1 MEEES
6 VLIVC
11 DPPARLH
18 SQEVHSTNTVVIAV
32 IDSDNSFLR
41 GRCTTEIQDYFVT
54 LCNLSVSGD
63 VSMGKLNSNEIQSVN
78 IDQFESARLVK
89 VTFFDARNA
98 FNCQQ
103 WLQQHNDAMRFHVV
117 LDFKG
122 GSNRSVVTPV
132 SPSLSIDAVVD
143 RFSRF
148 GDIEKIWLN
157 PDKSLTVD
165 FYDAR
170 SVLRVAEHL
179 SGSLHLLSA
188 D

>member
-1 MEEES
+1 MAEES

-18 SQEVHSTNTVVIAV
+18 SQEDPSTNTVAIAV
-32 IDSDNSFLR
+32 IASDNSLLR
-41 GRCTTEIQDYFVT
+41 GLGTTEIRDYFLT
-54 LCNLSVSGD
+54 LCQLAVGGENNG
-63 VSMGKLNSNEIQSVN
+63 EIQSVN
-78 IDQFESARLVK
+78 MDLYESARLVK

-98 FNCQQ
+98 FKCQQ
-103 WLQQHNDAMRFHVV
+103 WLQQNSDSMGLNVV

-122 GSNRSVVTPV
+122 GSNRSIVIPV
-132 SPSLSIDAVVD
+132 SPNLSIDAVVEKFT
-143 RFSRF
+143 RC
-148 GDIEKIWLN
+148 GDVEKIWLN
-157 PDKSLTVD
+157 PDKSLTID

-179 SGSLHLLSA
+179 AGSASLRHTQRQ

>member
-1 MEEES
+1 MAEES

-18 SQEVHSTNTVVIAV
+18 SQEDPSTNTVAIAV
-32 IDSDNSFLR
+32 IDSDNSYLR
-41 GRCTTEIQDYFVT
+41 GLRTTEIRDYFLT
-54 LCNLSVSGD
+54 LCQLALG
-63 VSMGKLNSNEIQSVN
+63 GENSSEIQSVN
-78 IDQFESARLVK
+78 MDLYESARLVK

-98 FNCQQ
+98 FKCQQ
-103 WLQQHNDAMRFHVV
+103 WLQQHHEAMGFNVV

-122 GSNRSVVTPV
+122 GSNRSIVTPV
-132 SPSLSIDAVVD
+132 SLSLSIDAVVE

-157 PDKSLTVD
+157 PDKSLTID

-179 SGSLHLLSA
+179 AGSSRLLSS